1 MTAVALSR
9 KAHGC
14 CLTCH
19 AQLNLDDPNALWLLP
34 FNNSSNSTA
43 LGRRLHSLLPE
54 PRLDPQVPWTGTA
67 RKSRRLMQS
76 GSSPAGKG
84 NGKGSGTNG
93 KQASL
98 FVGPISISDNSSIVL
113 SYVTLIDLSVANR

>member
-1 MTAVALSR
+1 MAAVALSR

-76 GSSPAGKG
+76 GLSPGGNDSNG
-84 NGKGSGTNG
+84 NGSLNG
-93 KQASL
+93 PSL
-98 FVGPISISDNSSIVL
+98 FVGPISIVKGASIEL